1 MKKKNNTLEIKMRR
15 KHFQLRDKKMEHYLE
30 IVYTNF
36 LASKIIFHVVKK
48 VLPNMLST
56 LSTES
61 LHLQIN

>member
-1 MKKKNNTLEIKMRR
+1 MRR